1 MFTAPLEQV
10 RSQARELRFLP
21 RVSWS
26 RQGMVCRRREQGAEI
41 GFTYRVVE
49 GGQPTQSPPRATG
62 TRRAGVRDQVLSLV
76 TANPGITR
84 SALIAE
90 MNIKGDKSAEQSL
103 SNALAALK
111 KGGQIDNPDGNYKAL

>member
-1 MFTAPLEQV
+1 MSVLDQIRKLDQQKAQLVEG
-10 RSQARELRFLP
+10 AKKEGLDLIN
-21 RVSWS
+21 
-26 RQGMVCRRREQGAEI
+26 QGIAILAEI

>member
-1 MFTAPLEQV
+1 MSVLDQIRKLDEQKA
-10 RSQARELRFLP
+10 QLIEGAKKEGLDLIH
-21 RVSWS
+21 
-26 RQGMVCRRREQGAEI
+26 QGIAVLAEI

-49 GGQPTQSPPRATG
+49 GGQPTQSAPRVTG

-90 MNIKGDKSAEQSL
+90 MNIKGNKSAEQSL

-111 KGGQIDNPDGNYKAL
+111 KGGQIDNPDGNYTAL